1 MIYLILAVS
10 ILFTALAQI
19 LFKKGMMILGGLDFS
34 LANVFSVIPN
44 IFKNAYLLFGTIF
57 FGIGFL
63 LWFFV
68 LSKLKLNIA
77 YPISTSV
84 NLGLVVLG
92 SWLFF
97 RESFSLL
104 QILGIVFIVS
114 GIFFIF
120 AKS

>member
-1 MIYLILAVS
+1 MTYLILAAT
-10 ILFTALAQI
+10 IIFTVLAQL
-19 LFKKGMMILGGLDFS
+19 LFKKGMMILGELDFS
-34 LANVFSVIPN
+34 LANILSVIPN
-44 IFKNAYLLFGTIF
+44 IFKNAYLLLGTIF
-57 FGIGFL
+57 FGIAFL

-84 NLGLVVLG
+84 NLGLVALG

-97 RESFSLL
+97 RESLSLL
-104 QILGIVFIVS
+104 QIFGVVLIVS
-114 GIFFIF
+114 GIFLIF

>member
-10 ILFTALAQI
+10 ILFTVLAQL
-19 LFKKGMMILGGLDFS
+19 LFKKGMMVLGGLDFS
-34 LANVFSVIPN
+34 LANVLSVIPN
-44 IFKNAYLLFGTIF
+44 IFKNLYLLFGTIF
-57 FGIGFL
+57 FGIAFL

-77 YPISTSV
+77 YPISASL
-84 NLGLVVLG
+84 NLSLVVLG

-97 RESFSLL
+97 RESVSFI
-104 QILGIVFIVS
+104 QILGVVLIIS
-114 GIFFIF
+114 GIFLIF